1 MEEETERAEKWKN
14 FLDRQENRAAE
25 SYSSE
30 EEFQDSFQADG
41 LESGEESDSEESDS
55 RNGKHEDCEL
65 SGTRVLQHLE
75 QDRTET
81 AGDVSK
87 EKEAAEEA
95 QVLDEHQYLREK
107 SLRRDT
113 EPVKDEEEEKFE
125 SDKDKE
131 SSVESE
137 SDKEQQSQ
145 AVKEPVDHVHI
156 QQEEKLVAEED
167 KCESGHERAEKET
180 KALSVIEWAH
190 IRPCLGSIEDMMC
203 ARVKNVKYMKN
214 NQKTI
219 VGDHISPRKESLPSI
234 EESEQNCGEND
245 RDSETSTSR
254 SHSMKED
261 KGSVSPEPFFP
272 WYEELEVLVRLGV
285 PKDLR
290 GEVWQAFVG
299 VKARR
304 VERYYQD
311 LLAQIKW
318 VYV

>member
-1 MEEETERAEKWKN
+1 M
-14 FLDRQENRAAE
+14 
-25 SYSSE
+25 
-30 EEFQDSFQADG
+30 QADG
-41 LESGEESDSEESDS
+41 LESGEETDSEDGS
-55 RNGKHEDCEL
+55 RNGKLECEL

-87 EKEAAEEA
+87 EGEPSPEEA
-95 QVLDEHQYLREK
+95 QVLEKNQYLREK

-113 EPVKDEEEEKFE
+113 GPVEDEEKEKFE

-137 SDKEQQSQ
+137 SESDEEQQSQ

-180 KALSVIEWAH
+180 KARSVIEWAH

-214 NQKTI
+214 SQKTI
-219 VGDHISPRKESLPSI
+219 VGDHASPRKESLPSI
-234 EESEQNCGEND
+234 EESEQNSEEND

-290 GEVWQAFVG
+290 GEVKFTLSG
-299 VKARR
+299 
-304 VERYYQD
+304 
-311 LLAQIKW
+311 LLAQRSLLCLPNFCIHRFGKPL
-318 VYV
+318 